1 MGFLGVCFAVVGV
14 KLPPVWNS
22 LELSQKL
29 ESWYV
34 STHTYAVSG
43 NILFSTKT
51 SLILLMPALS
61 LEKISIFSQN
71 SISTQS
77 NSVTAAFR
85 YFLVL
90 FSIFVRENF
99 TTIENLS
106 LTDLLQIDHKSKK
119 ITMTSQFFEITSSS
133 NFFEVVFFHLSSL
146 VTGPRFISISSLVL
160 ELWQFSFIRD

>member
-1 MGFLGVCFAVVGV
+1 
-14 KLPPVWNS
+14 
-22 LELSQKL
+22 
-29 ESWYV
+29 
-34 STHTYAVSG
+34 
-43 NILFSTKT
+43 
-51 SLILLMPALS
+51 MPALS
-61 LEKISIFSQN
+61 LKKISIFSQN

-160 ELWQFSFIRD
+160 EL